1 MEPGIV
7 VQDGYGRI
15 RGLVRRAAD
24 GLTAEQLAFRPTP
37 NANSI
42 AWLLWHLTRIQDS
55 HLGEVVDGPQ
65 LWVTGGW
72 AAGIGLDPDP
82 DDTGYGHTPDQVG
95 AVRPPGPEPLIG
107 YHEAVADRTIAT
119 VGALGAADL
128 DRIIDRSYDP
138 PVSLGVRLVSVLS
151 DNLQHAGQALYLRGM
166 LPDLM

>member
-1 MEPGIV
+1 MEPAGL

-15 RGLVRRAAD
+15 RSLVRRAAD
-24 GLTAEQLAFRPTP
+24 GLTPEQLAFRPTP

-55 HLGEVVDGPQ
+55 HLGQAVGGEQ
-65 LWVTGGW
+65 IWVTGGG

-82 DDTGYGHTPDQVG
+82 DDTGYGHTADQVG

-107 YHEAVADRTIAT
+107 YHEAVADRTIAI
-119 VGALGAADL
+119 VGALGPADL

-151 DNLQHAGQALYLRGM
+151 DNLQHVGQALYLRGM